1 MKIRF
6 PKIRRKILLTGLLCL
21 ALAILGIAAYFYLL
35 PALKGAPQMF
45 EPKAVPVP
53 VQALDAADTGLAVLL
68 AKPLV
73 ADFSAVPGHA
83 FNPLEVEF
91 LDESRGDPAGWAWDF
106 GDNQTSALQNPIH
119 TYDRLA
125 VYNATLTVT
134 RADGATKSFV
144 VQDVLGVTRQ
154 AGISITL
161 DTLRQGVLKK
171 GSFISFVSANG
182 TSSVTVN
189 GAAVTL
195 PKGSVVKMRLNSDT
209 SSGALTFRHGNLL
222 GCNLADATLFV
233 NGNEVGEGTIGNCNL
248 PGAQA
253 YHTNLSFGI
262 RPLMGTIRQLT
273 LNGSKVLAGEE
284 NSYLSIHTDTTD
296 QGGDLTLTTIPGYFE
311 GYATRF
317 SATPAVIATFDTVS
331 SHEGPAPLNVS
342 FLDRSAG
349 NPASWHWDF
358 GDGTGADQQNPTHLY
373 KTAGSY
379 TVSLTVANGEQT
391 DSITRENT
399 VVVTPPA
406 IFADFSAEPLE
417 GHAPL
422 TVRLTDLS
430 TGSPVAWNWQV
441 SYDSGYSVTT
451 MGQDSRYLLTIPNP
465 LVTSTE
471 QNPVITLPYV
481 GTYTVWL
488 SVANVYG
495 SSDQYKSRYITVTD
509 PYGIPDKSIF
519 VNTGKPGYIEKNSS
533 MQFVVR
539 DAPAAITVN
548 GAYRELPK
556 GAVIRIVAM
565 SDQTG
570 DITIQDHRILKF
582 SFPDMAVYINGKLS
596 SVGRIDNIYIPSM
609 ERFDTDLTY
618 YLEPNTAW
626 TKVTINGYDVLSN
639 LDNAWIRVYSLGM
652 DNTGSLSL
660 ISTPNSTYIEGAANR
675 TVQDW
680 IIQ

>member
-6 PKIRRKILLTGLLCL
+6 PKIRKKILLTGLLCL

-35 PALKGAPQMF
+35 PALKGAPYIY
-45 EPKAVPVP
+45 ELKAVPVP
-53 VQALDAADTGLAVLL
+53 VQALDGADAGLAGSL
-68 AKPLV
+68 AKPLI
-73 ADFSAVPGHA
+73 ADFSAVPDHA
-83 FNPLEVEF
+83 FNPLEVGF
-91 LDESRGDPAGWAWDF
+91 FDESRGDPTSWAWDF

-125 VYNATLTVT
+125 IYNATLTVT
-134 RADGATKSFV
+134 RADGAAKSFMM
-144 VQDVLGVTRQ
+144 QDVLGVTRQ

-171 GSFISFVSANG
+171 GSFVSFVSANG
-182 TSSVTVN
+182 SSSVTVN

-195 PKGSVVKMRLNSDT
+195 PEGSVVKMRVNSNI

-222 GCNLADATLFV
+222 GCSLADATLFV
-233 NGNEVGEGTIGNCNL
+233 NGNEVGEGSIGNCNL
-248 PGAQA
+248 PVAQA
-253 YHTNLSFGI
+253 YHANLSFGI
-262 RPLMGTIRQLT
+262 RPFMGNIRQLT

-317 SATPAVIATFDTVS
+317 SASPAVIAAFDTVS

-379 TVSLTVANGEQT
+379 TVSLTVVNEEQT
-391 DSITRENT
+391 DSVTRENA
-399 VVVTPPA
+399 VVVTPPT
-406 IFADFSAEPLE
+406 ISADFSAEPRE
-417 GHAPL
+417 GPAPL

-441 SYDSGYSVTT
+441 SYDSGYSVTS
-451 MGQDSRYLLTIPNP
+451 MGQDSRYLVTVPNP
-465 LVTSTE
+465 METSTE

-481 GTYTVWL
+481 GSYTIWL

-495 SSDQYKSRYITVTD
+495 SSDQYKSRYITVAD

-519 VNTGKPGYIEKNSS
+519 INTGKPGYIEKNSS

-539 DAPAAITVN
+539 DTPAAITIN

-556 GAVIRIVAM
+556 SAVIRIVAM

-596 SVGRIDNIYIPSM
+596 SVGRIDNIYIPSV

-652 DNTGSLSL
+652 DSTGSLSL
-660 ISTPNSTYIEGAANR
+660 ISTSNSTYIEGAANR